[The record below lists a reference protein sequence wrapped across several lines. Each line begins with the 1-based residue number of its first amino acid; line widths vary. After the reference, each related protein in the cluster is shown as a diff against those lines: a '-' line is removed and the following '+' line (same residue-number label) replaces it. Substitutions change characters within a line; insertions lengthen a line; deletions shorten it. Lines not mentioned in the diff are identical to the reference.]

1 MSGAANSRIDVTF
14 PTGTTFAG
22 YASATVRNLT
32 PPPTSAAAATP
43 AAS

>member
-22 YASATVRNLT
+22 YVSATVRNLT
-32 PPPTSAAAATP
+32 TATNVG
-43 AAS
+43 SCGNRQWL